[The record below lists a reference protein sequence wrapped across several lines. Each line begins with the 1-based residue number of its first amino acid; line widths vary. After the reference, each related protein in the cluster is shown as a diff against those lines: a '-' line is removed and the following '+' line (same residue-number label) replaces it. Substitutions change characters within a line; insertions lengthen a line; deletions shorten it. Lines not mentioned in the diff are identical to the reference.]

1 MLNINSIKMYIKWK
15 KVFVKILPIKD
26 HFMRQK
32 KFKTLSKLFQS
43 LYVHFD
49 KIKNLLSYFITRL
62 RDYFII
68 KWVIHVLKKIII

>member
-1 MLNINSIKMYIKWK
+1 MFNINSIKIYRNIKWK

-26 HFMRQK
+26 HFMRRK
-32 KFKTLSKLFQS
+32 KLMTLSKLFQS

-49 KIKNLLSYFITRL
+49 KNLLSYFITSV

-68 KWVIHVLKKIII
+68 

>member
-1 MLNINSIKMYIKWK
+1 MEESFCKNLT
-15 KVFVKILPIKD
+15 IKD
-26 HFMRQK
+26 MRQK
-32 KFKTLSKLFQS
+32 KLKTLSKLFQS

-68 KWVIHVLKKIII
+68 K